1 MFTMSWSSVVGRR
14 QWHLLRYH
22 IVPTYDDTNEFGT
35 DFNVLPVRRFFDT
48 DFNGLSVRRN
58 LPQLARSLLTYNFP
72 G

>member
-1 MFTMSWSSVVGRR
+1 MVLSAVGRR